1 MKERQALL
9 EDTNDA
15 VKSAKNTLPQIEI
28 PQIAV
33 PMAQRMPDVD
43 SLKRLAGEV
52 SNFQFKMNPDMEA
65 SISAI
70 KTFCSNMASI
80 TEAASK
86 ASIAL
91 TSALTNYIQ
100 SPFVKW
106 LAEYD
111 FSPILRA
118 FESIAATGGL
128 SDRIKEFKGAYLQ
141 AMYDCQWFPYAGL
154 YANVGLLKE
163 INQILVT
170 SRGKSK
176 RRTAR
181 MDKAILT
188 YYNTEKILEIKKRW
202 KNSNLESHIKKILGQ
217 AIEAHIRGEYVLTV
231 SCLATMWEGL
241 LKQKMPI
248 KKRKKEELEND
259 IKGLVVDNG
268 YEKILGDYYNNL
280 IISTCYGVED
290 VKEGVPNRNGIAH
303 SWYKKYPNKK
313 ASLNAILLTDFII
326 NLNPKETAEV
336 TENGQTENADSE
348 QG

>member
-1 MKERQALL
+1 MLI
-9 EDTNDA
+9 EDTNFA
-15 VKSAKNTLPQIEI
+15 VSAAKSTLPQIEI

-33 PMAQRMPDVD
+33 PMVQQMPDAD

-52 SNFQFKMNPDMEA
+52 SNFQFKINPDMEA

-70 KTFCSNMASI
+70 KTFCANMASI
-80 TEAASK
+80 TEAAGK

-91 TSALTNYIQ
+91 TSALTNFVQ

-118 FESIAATGGL
+118 FESIAASGGL
-128 SDRIKEFKGAYLQ
+128 SNRIKEFKSAYLQ

-154 YANVGLLKE
+154 YANVRLLEE

-188 YYNTEKILEIKKRW
+188 YYNTKEILEIKKRW
-202 KNSNLESHIKKILGQ
+202 RNSNLESHIKKILGQ

-248 KKRKKEELEND
+248 KKRKKEELEDD
-259 IKGLVVDNG
+259 IKELVLDNG
-268 YEKILGDYYNNL
+268 YEEILGDFYNKL
-280 IISTCYGVED
+280 IIGTCYGVED

-326 NLNPKETAEV
+326 SLTPKEQSEETI
-336 TENGQTENADSE
+336 NGQAEDADGE
-348 QG
+348 

>member
-1 MKERQALL
+1 MLI
-9 EDTNDA
+9 EDTNFA
-15 VKSAKNTLPQIEI
+15 VSAAKSTLPQIEI
-28 PQIAV
+28 SQIAV
-33 PMAQRMPDVD
+33 PMVQQMPDAD

-52 SNFQFKMNPDMEA
+52 SNFQFKINPDMEA

-70 KTFCSNMASI
+70 KTFCANMASI
-80 TEAASK
+80 TEAAGK

-91 TSALTNYIQ
+91 TSALTNFVQ

-118 FESIAATGGL
+118 FESIAASGGL
-128 SDRIKEFKGAYLQ
+128 SNRIKEFKSAYLQ

-154 YANVGLLKE
+154 YANVRLLEE

-188 YYNTEKILEIKKRW
+188 YYNTKEILEIKKRW
-202 KNSNLESHIKKILGQ
+202 RNSNLESHIKKILGQ

-248 KKRKKEELEND
+248 KKRKKEELEDD
-259 IKGLVVDNG
+259 IKELVLDNG
-268 YEKILGDYYNNL
+268 YEEILGDFYNKL
-280 IISTCYGVED
+280 IIGTCYGVED
-290 VKEGVPNRNGIAH
+290 VKKGVPNRNGIAH

-326 NLNPKETAEV
+326 SLTPKEQSEETI
-336 TENGQTENADSE
+336 NGQAEDADGE
-348 QG
+348 